1 MQLYG
6 CSYNYVTKSTMMLQG
21 YIIKS
26 KNITLLKI
34 RYLIFYALF
43 EVIWKFY
50 LKSHRILFYKLESMD
65 RNKKTTKSIFWWF
78 RMFKNALCEL

>member
-43 EVIWKFY
+43 EVI
-50 LKSHRILFYKLESMD
+50 
-65 RNKKTTKSIFWWF
+65 
-78 RMFKNALCEL
+78 

>member
-34 RYLIFYALF
+34 RYLIFYAIDF
-43 EVIWKFY
+43 IFTF
-50 LKSHRILFYKLESMD
+50 IKLIFMYIIIQSSFSFKINNDIMF
-65 RNKKTTKSIFWWF
+65 RNIKGYYG
-78 RMFKNALCEL
+78 